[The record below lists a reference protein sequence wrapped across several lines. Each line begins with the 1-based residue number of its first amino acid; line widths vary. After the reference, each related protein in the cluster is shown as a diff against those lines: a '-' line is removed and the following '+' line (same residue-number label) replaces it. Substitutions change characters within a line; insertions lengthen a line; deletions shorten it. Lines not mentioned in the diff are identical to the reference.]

1 MYLRIVSL
9 CFSFGIRNQL
19 MVQLRWL
26 ITSTFSLAHLVLGTS
41 EPTVWMLTITIAT
54 KHWIFAPSHLIQ
66 TPTSLVSYF
75 TSNQTLFSFT
85 LTLCSRSSTAHLPA
99 LTYGT
104 NMGTYQGSSHG
115 GRRRAVPPG
124 TANFRPALGF
134 KLDEPPGTNRTK
146 ICWICT
152 NSIVFQASIFIV
164 FAQCK
169 FCMHYF
175 AKDTHHMAWEQHYFL
190 EKCSEPVHCDP
201 FGRTAIR
208 APISELTPAQT
219 LLGCARH

>member
-1 MYLRIVSL
+1 MVTISLSYIMRVCCDSTWELSNNPFPQRRDRWETIKFDPSLNGLSVSTQW
-9 CFSFGIRNQL
+9 S
-19 MVQLRWL
+19 
-26 ITSTFSLAHLVLGTS
+26 
-41 EPTVWMLTITIAT
+41 P
-54 KHWIFAPSHLIQ
+54 
-66 TPTSLVSYF
+66 
-75 TSNQTLFSFT
+75 
-85 LTLCSRSSTAHLPA
+85 RSSMILHWSLSE
-99 LTYGT
+99 LYGPH
-104 NMGTYQGSSHG
+104 QGSSHG

-134 KLDEPPGTNRTK
+134 KLDAPPGTNRTK

-152 NSIVFQASIFIV
+152 NSIVFQASKVIV

-175 AKDTHHMAWEQHYFL
+175 AKDTHHTAREQNYFL
-190 EKCSEPVHCDP
+190 EKCSEPVLCDP

>member
-1 MYLRIVSL
+1 MKYHGCQFQLTQWILIHVS
-9 CFSFGIRNQL
+9 
-19 MVQLRWL
+19 
-26 ITSTFSLAHLVLGTS
+26 SLFKCKMDCECGVKT
-41 EPTVWMLTITIAT
+41 T
-54 KHWIFAPSHLIQ
+54 KHKVYIDMDE
-66 TPTSLVSYF
+66 SLK
-75 TSNQTLFSFT
+75 L
-85 LTLCSRSSTAHLPA
+85 H
-99 LTYGT
+99 
-104 NMGTYQGSSHG
+104 TYQGSSHG

-134 KLDEPPGTNRTK
+134 KLDAPPGTNRTK

-152 NSIVFQASIFIV
+152 NSIVFQASKVVV

-175 AKDTHHMAWEQHYFL
+175 AKDTHHTAREQNYFL
-190 EKCSEPVHCDP
+190 ENCSEPVHCDP

>member
-1 MYLRIVSL
+1 MYVSCNPETNDYQKVL
-9 CFSFGIRNQL
+9 STDDVIAPHKQMNIKFDYTQLPWITGSFRNH
-19 MVQLRWL
+19 M
-26 ITSTFSLAHLVLGTS
+26 I
-41 EPTVWMLTITIAT
+41 
-54 KHWIFAPSHLIQ
+54 
-66 TPTSLVSYF
+66 
-75 TSNQTLFSFT
+75 
-85 LTLCSRSSTAHLPA
+85 CSRPTTSQTTFNDGYNVLYRVVLNRLVYWYSD
-99 LTYGT
+99 
-104 NMGTYQGSSHG
+104 QGSSHG

-134 KLDEPPGTNRTK
+134 KLDAPPGTNRTK

-152 NSIVFQASIFIV
+152 NSIVFQASKVVV

-175 AKDTHHMAWEQHYFL
+175 AKDTHHTAREQNYFL